1 MCPHLRDI
9 DRTRHAESARERSAS
24 FGELQ
29 TTQAGVQRS
38 APARESSPLVEDH
51 VVPDLRGRLPGRGA
65 SLHPSLSCLELAER
79 RRAFPR
85 AFRVPGPLDVSLVR
99 AHLEGDTEMSCR
111 TPS

>member
-1 MCPHLRDI
+1 MRQHGKLEYGGQAVPQRTCVGCRVRTAKSELLRLV
-9 DRTRHAESARERSAS
+9 R
-24 FGELQ
+24 
-29 TTQAGVQRS
+29 
-38 APARESSPLVEDH
+38 VEDQ

-85 AFRVPGPLDVSLVR
+85 AFRVAGQLDVSLVR